1 MNKPFSILLIESSE
15 IIRTGLIGILK
26 QIDNIEVK
34 SSSYP
39 DIDAFKSLLKRSTP
53 DVLIINPNLQGLP
66 SVGQIRK
73 EVPSA
78 SIKLVALQVALAD
91 DNALRQF
98 DELINLYDTSSS
110 IHEKIIALLDNEG
123 DEHSTEQLSNREL
136 EVLIWLIKGLTN
148 KEIASKL
155 FLSTHTIITHRK
167 NIASKLKIHSTAGL
181 TIYAIVNKLIS
192 LEEIKK
198 AQDDQ
203 LNQRI

>member
-1 MNKPFSILLIESSE
+1 MNKTFSILLIESSE

-26 QIDNIEVK
+26 QIENIEVK
-34 SSSYP
+34 ATSYS
-39 DIDAFKSLLKRSTP
+39 DIEAFKSALKRTAP
-53 DVLIINPNLQGLP
+53 DVLMINPSIQGLP

-73 EVPSA
+73 EFHFLSF
-78 SIKLVALQVALAD
+78 KLVALQVALAD
-91 DNALRQF
+91 DNAMRQF
-98 DELINLYDTSSS
+98 DEIINLYDTSST
-110 IHEKIIALLDNEG
+110 IHEKINALLDNNE
-123 DEHSTEQLSNREL
+123 DDHITEQLSNREL

-155 FLSTHTIITHRK
+155 FLSTHTVITHRK

-198 AQDDQ
+198 AQDDI
-203 LNQRI
+203 LNQRS